1 MLSIRLCL
9 VALLL
14 VITGL
19 QQNIIIGVLS
29 AEEPTTG
36 PLHDSIVPHV
46 ASPLIDAGPRI
57 KSKPQ
62 APRTERD
69 RHFDELAK
77 MVDAF
82 ELRNAILRRASRFLR
97 PSVVHIEAEKN
108 APENNGGVSAPE
120 TSEQDTRLHVEEA
133 GSGVV
138 IRWDG
143 NNYIL
148 TNRHVIRGAKLANI
162 HIVFADGRTVN
173 PSRIRSD
180 ANTDVAVMDVGIEG
194 LTPARIG
201 NSDKVAVGD
210 FVLAFGSPFGLSNSV
225 TQGIV
230 SAKGRRDLIL
240 GAEKVRFQDF
250 IQTDAAINPGN
261 SGGPLV
267 NLRGEVIGINTAI
280 ASDSGVNAGIGFAT
294 PINIAMFVGRQ
305 LVERGT
311 VASSYLGVKLDAGFT
326 ALDAEAAGLPQ
337 FSGARITRVSA
348 SSPAE
353 EADLRVND
361 VVFQFNG
368 VVVEDD
374 NHLIQLIGLTPVG
387 AKVPFI
393 VYRQGEPITI
403 VVTLRAKT

>member
-1 MLSIRLCL
+1 MLAMRSCL
-9 VALLL
+9 VAILLL
-14 VITGL
+14 IAGF
-19 QQNIIIGVLS
+19 QQNIEPGVLS
-29 AEEPTTG
+29 AEEPIAD
-36 PLHDSIVPHV
+36 PRHDSIVPHV

-57 KSKPQ
+57 KSRPPL
-62 APRTERD
+62 PRTERD
-69 RHFDELAK
+69 RLYDELAEL
-77 MVDAF
+77 VDAF
-82 ELRNAILRRASRFLR
+82 ELRNAILRRASRYVR
-97 PSVVHIEAEKN
+97 PSVVHIEAEKS
-108 APENNGGVSAPE
+108 AAEGGGSATGASAGE
-120 TSEQDTRLHVEEA
+120 TRPHIEEA

-138 IRWDG
+138 IRWG
-143 NNYIL
+143 SKNYIL
-148 TNRHVIRGAKLANI
+148 TNRHVIRGATLANI
-162 HIVFADGRTVN
+162 RIVFADGRTVN
-173 PSRIRSD
+173 PTRIRSD
-180 ANTDVAVMDVGIEG
+180 ANTDVAVMDVEIAG

-201 NSDKVAVGD
+201 NSDQVAVGD
-210 FVLAFGSPFGLSNSV
+210 FVLAFGSPFGLSHSV

-240 GAEKVRFQDF
+240 GAEKVRIQNF

-267 NLRGEVIGINTAI
+267 NLRGEVVGINTAI

-294 PINIAMFVGRQ
+294 PINIAKYVGRQ

-311 VASSYLGVKLDAGFT
+311 VAAPYLGVKLDASYT
-326 ALDAEAAGLPQ
+326 ALDATAAGLPR
-337 FSGARITRVSA
+337 FAGARITSVSA

-353 EADLRVND
+353 EADLRVGD

-374 NHLIQLIGLTPVG
+374 SHLIQLIGLTPVD

-403 VVTLRAKT
+403 VVTLRAKN

>member
-1 MLSIRLCL
+1 MLAIRLFLVVFLSI
-9 VALLL
+9 A
-14 VITGL
+14 GL
-19 QQNIIIGVLS
+19 QQNIEIDVLS
-29 AEEPTTG
+29 AGEPIAD

-46 ASPLIDAGPRI
+46 ASPLIDTGPRTT
-57 KSKPQ
+57 SRPPT
-62 APRTERD
+62 PRTERD
-69 RHFDELAK
+69 RLYDELAE

-82 ELRNAILRRASRFLR
+82 ELRNAILRRASRFVR

-108 APENNGGVSAPE
+108 A
-120 TSEQDTRLHVEEA
+120 SEKTGEFRATGTNEEDTRLRVKEA

-138 IRWDG
+138 IRWR
-143 NNYIL
+143 NKNYIL
-148 TNRHVIRGAKLANI
+148 TNRHVIRGAELANI
-162 HIVFADGRTVN
+162 HIVFADGRTAN
-173 PSRIRSD
+173 PTRIRSD
-180 ANTDVAVMDVGIEG
+180 ANTDVAVMDVGIKG

-201 NSDKVAVGD
+201 NSNEVAVGD
-210 FVLAFGSPFGLSNSV
+210 FVLAFGSPFGLSHSV

-240 GAEKVRFQDF
+240 GAEKVRIQDF

-294 PINIAMFVGRQ
+294 PINIATFVGRQ
-305 LVERGT
+305 LVERGS
-311 VASSYLGVKLDAGFT
+311 VASSYLGVKLDVNFT
-326 ALDAEAAGLPQ
+326 DLDAEAAGVPR
-337 FSGARITRVSA
+337 FAGTRISSVRV

-353 EADLRVND
+353 EADLRVGD

-368 VVVEDD
+368 VVVEDES
-374 NHLIQLIGLTPVG
+374 HLIQLIGLTPVDS
-387 AKVPFI
+387 KVPFI
-393 VYRQGEPITI
+393 VFRQGEPITI